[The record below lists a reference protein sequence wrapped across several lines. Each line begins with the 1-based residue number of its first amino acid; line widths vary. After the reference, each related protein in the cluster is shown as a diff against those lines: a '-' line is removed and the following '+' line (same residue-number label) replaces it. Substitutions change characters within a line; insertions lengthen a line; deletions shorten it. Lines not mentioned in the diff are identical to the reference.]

1 MQNTENF
8 NLKVYEGEDL
18 FNPLTVENVNIQ
30 SIDTQM
36 KKNENHAVGDATELV
51 SGTVH
56 AITRLTPDA
65 PMLRFTATSRFTAGD
80 TFTVDGV
87 QVSALTVSGEQL
99 PDGAYIIGSEVL
111 AYLKGTLLTVFTSQG
126 TLATAKNA
134 LKLGGNDPE
143 YYATASAVQTAQE
156 TATAAG
162 NLANEVNNSLTSMK
176 YKSLEVGIHAN
187 IQDYSSGKPKVSENE
202 SFVVIECH
210 PIAVTGSNLL
220 SENLY
225 PMFHVN
231 KNLFNLSQNE
241 RKYITNFIGTNVVE
255 HNLLQSSVYAYFLDG
270 ITYFC
275 SSASPRW
282 CNFNV
287 TIKK

>member
-8 NLKVYEGEDL
+8 NLKVYDGEDL
-18 FNPLTVENVNIQ
+18 FNPLTVENVNMN

-65 PMLRFTATSRFTAGD
+65 PMLRFTATSRFTVGD

-162 NLANEVNNSLTSMK
+162 NLANEVNNSLENKDELVFLGMANNINPTSMNLEK
-176 YKSLEVGIHAN
+176 YKSSLSKN
-187 IQDYSSGKPKVSENE
+187 QDE
-202 SFVVIECH
+202 
-210 PIAVTGSNLL
+210 
-220 SENLY
+220 
-225 PMFHVN
+225 
-231 KNLFNLSQNE
+231 
-241 RKYITNFIGTNVVE
+241 
-255 HNLLQSSVYAYFLDG
+255 
-270 ITYFC
+270 
-275 SSASPRW
+275 
-282 CNFNV
+282 
-287 TIKK
+287 

>member
-8 NLKVYEGEDL
+8 SLKVYDGEDL
-18 FNPLTVENVNIQ
+18 FNPLTVENVNMNA
-30 SIDTQM
+30 IDTQM

-162 NLANEVNNSLTSMK
+162 NLANEVNNSLDELNSNLYLNPSTIDSVYSQVSSSNCVYVIPKDGVYRLFLQTNKAIQDKTLEISLNGYAVSSHRTTNNAYEHTSIILYLQK
-176 YKSLEVGIHAN
+176 GCVVNYNISEVG
-187 IQDYSSGKPKVSENE
+187 V
-202 SFVVIECH
+202 ECQ
-210 PIAVTGSNLL
+210 AKAYLL
-220 SENLY
+220 
-225 PMFHVN
+225 
-231 KNLFNLSQNE
+231 
-241 RKYITNFIGTNVVE
+241 I
-255 HNLLQSSVYAYFLDG
+255 
-270 ITYFC
+270 
-275 SSASPRW
+275 
-282 CNFNV
+282 
-287 TIKK
+287 

>member
-8 NLKVYEGEDL
+8 NLKVYDGEDL
-18 FNPLTVENVNIQ
+18 FNPLTVENVNMNA
-30 SIDTQM
+30 IDTQM

-162 NLANEVNNSLTSMK
+162 NLANEVNNSLGTIRN
-176 YKSLEVGIHAN
+176 YTPLAEITGITNWTKISTA
-187 IQDYSSGKPKVSENE
+187 DS
-202 SFVVIECH
+202 IEK
-210 PIAVTGSNLL
+210 
-220 SENLY
+220 Y
-225 PMFHVN
+225 PMVLIWISDSTGCMINAITIATKFFKSFTLVLSA
-231 KNLFNLSQNE
+231 LFLS
-241 RKYITNFIGTNVVE
+241 IIVV
-255 HNLLQSSVYAYFLDG
+255 
-270 ITYFC
+270 
-275 SSASPRW
+275 
-282 CNFNV
+282 
-287 TIKK
+287 

>member
-8 NLKVYEGEDL
+8 SLKVYDGEDL
-18 FNPLTVENVNIQ
+18 FNPLTVENVNMNA
-30 SIDTQM
+30 IDTQM
-36 KKNENHAVGDATELV
+36 KKNENHAVGDATELT

-65 PMLRFTATSRFTAGD
+65 PMLRFTATSRFTVGD

-162 NLANEVNNSLTSMK
+162 NLANEVNNSLGSLCGYPDYANGVS
-176 YKSLEVGIHAN
+176 YKDTALNPNVAPSNGWLYIMCQANGGLYGIYINDTILYVQGGATQNVASSLFIPVKKGDIFKAHGI
-187 IQDYSSGKPKVSENE
+187 PSELTFFPN
-202 SFVVIECH
+202 
-210 PIAVTGSNLL
+210 
-220 SENLY
+220 
-225 PMFHVN
+225 
-231 KNLFNLSQNE
+231 
-241 RKYITNFIGTNVVE
+241 R
-255 HNLLQSSVYAYFLDG
+255 
-270 ITYFC
+270 
-275 SSASPRW
+275 
-282 CNFNV
+282 
-287 TIKK
+287 

>member
-8 NLKVYEGEDL
+8 NLKIYEGEDL
-18 FNPLTVENVNIQ
+18 FNPLTVENVNTQ
-30 SIDTQM
+30 AIDTQM

-65 PMLRFTATSRFTAGD
+65 PMLRFTATSRFTSGD

-162 NLANEVNNSLTSMK
+162 NLANEVNNSLEEYKISGLEFVTSHLVDDS
-176 YKSLEVGIHAN
+176 SLQIYFRK
-187 IQDYSSGKPKVSENE
+187 QGKKVSLFFTGKTAGEFSSKKEYVLISLKNKKDCPIIR
-202 SFVVIECH
+202 SITTVWCGQGTTQLDICKCYMNVNDSGVYVI
-210 PIAVTGSNLL
+210 P
-220 SENLY
+220 
-225 PMFHVN
+225 
-231 KNLFNLSQNE
+231 
-241 RKYITNFIGTNVVE
+241 
-255 HNLLQSSVYAYFLDG
+255 
-270 ITYFC
+270 
-275 SSASPRW
+275 
-282 CNFNV
+282 NV
-287 TIKK
+287 TLPAGTYIQGQLEFIVA

>member
-8 NLKVYEGEDL
+8 NLKVYDGEDL
-18 FNPLTVENVNIQ
+18 FNPLTVENVNMQ

-162 NLANEVNNSLTSMK
+162 NLANEVNNSL
-176 YKSLEVGIHAN
+176 EWVRHINA
-187 IQDYSSGKPKVSENE
+187 
-202 SFVVIECH
+202 
-210 PIAVTGSNLL
+210 GSAG
-220 SENLY
+220 
-225 PMFHVN
+225 V
-231 KNLFNLSQNE
+231 NLSLPSEFSELRLKVN
-241 RKYITNFIGTNVVE
+241 IGGN
-255 HNLLQSSVYAYFLDG
+255 SVYTTISILYDELIDSALPFRCGYYASSSQNCYINFKISKSTIQLAQVTQNGTDV
-270 ITYFC
+270 T
-275 SSASPRW
+275 SASR
-282 CNFNV
+282 FDV
-287 TIKK
+287 RYRIK

>member
-8 NLKVYEGEDL
+8 NLKLYEGEDL
-18 FNPLTVENVNIQ
+18 FNPLTVENVNTQ
-30 SIDTQM
+30 AIDTQM

-65 PMLRFTATSRFTAGD
+65 PMLRFTATSRFTSGD

-143 YYATASAVQTAQE
+143 YYATSSAVQTAQE

-162 NLANEVNNSLTSMK
+162 NLANEVNNSLEKLQNNKTSTTV
-176 YKSLEVGIHAN
+176 SLTH
-187 IQDYSSGKPKVSENE
+187 DVSYTTE
-202 SFVVIECH
+202 SDGYFIC
-210 PIAVTGSNLL
+210 T
-220 SENLY
+220 
-225 PMFHVN
+225 
-231 KNLFNLSQNE
+231 LSQNTTGVIYMYVNGDIIE
-241 RKYITNFIGTNVVE
+241 VLNV
-255 HNLLQSSVYAYFLDG
+255 SSQNSFNNRRCVFVKNGMSIRFKTASG
-270 ITYFC
+270 SS
-275 SSASPRW
+275 SSASAIFRP
-282 CNFNV
+282 F
-287 TIKK
+287 TK

>member
-18 FNPLTVENVNIQ
+18 FNPLTVENVNVQ
-30 SIDTQM
+30 AIDTQM
-36 KKNENHAVGDATELV
+36 KNNENHAVGDATELV

-65 PMLRFTATSRFTAGD
+65 PMLRFTATSRFTSGD

-134 LKLGGNDPE
+134 LKLGGNVPE
-143 YYATASAVQTAQE
+143 YYATSSAVQTAQE

-162 NLANEVNNSLTSMK
+162 NLANKVNNSLGNYLLFGDVFSGETISTLNTHGTTTQNITIPQKDGYTPFAILYSGNSVDARIIAENDLIPILGRTNVSVPLINVSTGVYNNITPK
-176 YKSLEVGIHAN
+176 YRV
-187 IQDYSSGKPKVSENE
+187 
-202 SFVVIECH
+202 
-210 PIAVTGSNLL
+210 
-220 SENLY
+220 LY
-225 PMFHVN
+225 I
-231 KNLFNLSQNE
+231 KNL
-241 RKYITNFIGTNVVE
+241 
-255 HNLLQSSVYAYFLDG
+255 
-270 ITYFC
+270 
-275 SSASPRW
+275 
-282 CNFNV
+282 
-287 TIKK
+287 

>member
-8 NLKVYEGEDL
+8 NLKVYDGEDL
-18 FNPLTVENVNIQ
+18 FNPLTVENVNMNA
-30 SIDTQM
+30 IDTQM

-65 PMLRFTATSRFTAGD
+65 PMLRFTATSRFTVGD

-162 NLANEVNNSLTSMK
+162 NLANEVNNSLNKFIITPQVVTSVLKMSNVTFK
-176 YKSLEVGIHAN
+176 YNNDTEKLSTPRFELVYGFEGGNMACFWWDDIN
-187 IQDYSSGKPKVSENE
+187 IGYDWFVHSENKW
-202 SFVVIECH
+202 H
-210 PIAVTGSNLL
+210 
-220 SENLY
+220 
-225 PMFHVN
+225 
-231 KNLFNLSQNE
+231 
-241 RKYITNFIGTNVVE
+241 
-255 HNLLQSSVYAYFLDG
+255 G
-270 ITYFC
+270 IM
-275 SSASPRW
+275 
-282 CNFNV
+282 
-287 TIKK
+287 KK

>member
-8 NLKVYEGEDL
+8 SLKVYDGEDL
-18 FNPLTVENVNIQ
+18 FNPLTVENVNMNA
-30 SIDTQM
+30 IDTQM

-65 PMLRFTATSRFTAGD
+65 PMLRFTATSRFTSGD

-162 NLANEVNNSLTSMK
+162 NLANEVNNSLKELKNNHFS
-176 YKSLEVGIHAN
+176 
-187 IQDYSSGKPKVSENE
+187 QDYVGVSVPYTATNRCLIQVNATPSGYDCIINGIN
-202 SFVVIECH
+202 FVDSTASGIF
-210 PIAVTGSNLL
+210 T
-220 SENLY
+220 
-225 PMFHVN
+225 
-231 KNLFNLSQNE
+231 
-241 RKYITNFIGTNVVE
+241 FILEKGDVLNSTRN
-255 HNLLQSSVYAYFLDG
+255 SGVYKREL
-270 ITYFC
+270 I
-275 SSASPRW
+275 
-282 CNFNV
+282 N
-287 TIKK
+287 

>member
-8 NLKVYEGEDL
+8 NLKVYDGEDL
-18 FNPLTVENVNIQ
+18 FNPLTVENVNMNA
-30 SIDTQM
+30 IDTQM

-162 NLANEVNNSLTSMK
+162 NLANEVNNSLSDVN
-176 YKSLEVGIHAN
+176 SNLENVMHKA
-187 IQDYSSGKPKVSENE
+187 DVLHDSSGAALQITSGYVQIVAKDIKQYRSLCFEVWNSGALGYRVSAEYSVE
-202 SFVVIECH
+202 TLVTHGVVATLSSDQDVST
-210 PIAVTGSNLL
+210 PFKTG
-220 SENLY
+220 
-225 PMFHVN
+225 
-231 KNLFNLSQNE
+231 
-241 RKYITNFIGTNVVE
+241 FICDASGI
-255 HNLLQSSVYAYFLDG
+255 SVYISGNPVHCRIFG
-270 ITYFC
+270 I
-275 SSASPRW
+275 
-282 CNFNV
+282 
-287 TIKK
+287 K